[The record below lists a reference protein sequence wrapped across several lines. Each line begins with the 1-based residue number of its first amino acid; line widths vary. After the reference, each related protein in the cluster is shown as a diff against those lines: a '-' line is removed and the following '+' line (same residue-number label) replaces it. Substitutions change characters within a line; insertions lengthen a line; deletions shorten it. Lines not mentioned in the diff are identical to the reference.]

1 MSNLLEEAI
10 NCDNGDVATRIIQE
24 ALSIELDDVANYCIP
39 KTRPTD
45 REKLAAIIGE
55 WLKEEA
61 HFLA

>member
-45 REKLAAIIGE
+45 REKRAVLLANG
-55 WLKEEA
+55 
-61 HFLA
+61 